1 MTEAEWS
8 ASTDPMAM
16 LRHVSPEFSAPEL
29 LRLQVACVARAPDL
43 QYPAMRAWSKA
54 ALIVAE
60 GRADVERLIKLEERT
75 CAPPVFWK
83 LSPAG
88 YAALDVLYGCR
99 REGETLYSEGVEG
112 QSAIREEKAYQAELV
127 RKCFGNPFR
136 GKRTL

>member
-16 LRHVSPEFSAPEL
+16 LRHLSPDCLAPEL
-29 LRLQVACVARAPDL
+29 LRLQVACMARAPDL

-75 CAPPVFWK
+75 CEPPMFWK

-88 YAALDVLYGCR
+88 SAALDILYGCW
-99 REGETLYSEGVEG
+99 REGETLYSEGAEG

-127 RKCFGNPFR
+127 RKFFGNPFR
-136 GKRTL
+136 EKRKL

>member
-1 MTEAEWS
+1 MTEAEWF

-16 LRHVSPEFSAPEL
+16 LRHLSPESYAPEL

-60 GRADVERLIKLEERT
+60 GRADAERLIKLEERT
-75 CAPPVFWK
+75 CEPPMFWK
-83 LSPAG
+83 LSLAG
-88 YAALDVLYGCR
+88 YAALDVLYGCW

-127 RKCFGNPFR
+127 RKFFGNPFR
-136 GKRTL
+136 EKRKP